1 MSLYKGYA
9 QQRGFKPVNI
19 PDPAEKIRAQGLRQ
33 LQYMQ
38 EELDA
43 KNKQAQELQE
53 VFNQNIN
60 LEQKLRAD
68 KFEDKKA
75 YGQQLAK
82 WKWKNYETL
91 VQNERTKAEQKS
103 KDWEALLSLTK
114 SGAQILKQ
122 HQDKS
127 RADIDSFA
135 AEIYRD
141 YGINPEKFNAI
152 KDFQKGI
159 RLNDQGLNSL
169 IQDLELKGVPL
180 DVIAKIRRGGGYMNI
195 AVGKLAA
202 KRRAIG
208 LNQYFAQESNTKLD
222 FPGYK
227 GLTLSSA
234 RGANVEI
241 ALQVFT
247 AIYFKNEEGEQIFS
261 SKIMALSGANELID
275 QAKISWRRRDTEKTA
290 KEELNDQ
297 HKSTITIIKDFIGY
311 DADLGKARGPEGI
324 PLAVVH
330 YAGGAD
336 ASARKFRYAKRRV
349 HAALLDGLKNGSI
362 RWSDVEGLETLP
374 VRHKSS
380 KEKVAWAKV
389 NPDLWK
395 ELEVAGLAQ
404 EDHLDNA
411 VKLRDSKGREEGREF
426 YQNMIELNKEYKGD
440 IPDSVM
446 QSMIGYGTQRGHHF
460 AAGVQYLQKVQATG
474 LTAINDKVGTAS
486 LLAKSERGEIIT
498 DEDITGWN
506 LSKSVERQVRAKV
519 NKYNTWLPQ
528 AGDDGTKERLK
539 FRIETKLNDII
550 DKKTSWHE
558 SVTWNDT
565 RIYAE
570 QQAARYYRTYRELGK
585 SHEESYEYAR
595 DMIEKDIDNKDYY
608 KKTSVDGRLEFKG
621 ALAKNRDVVEIK
633 RDEIL
638 EELTANPDIIHSK
651 KYIDAADLKVLSG
664 KANKGQFPEMHGTA
678 MLIQSITDGKI
689 SAVDVINAG
698 LAQIIAEEEANGGT
712 STTQMLPEAY
722 VKKYKEV
729 NEYISPFA
737 MKLLESYELCDI
749 NKACLAAKED
759 GSRSNLAYTKPIVEK
774 VAPVVKR
781 FEDGNSDEKDHLL
794 IQSANAL
801 VEANQPL
808 FNSRWGLHDPALLT
822 GEAYNYLYQ
831 NNRYN
836 SMILPSTRGRI

>member
-19 PDPAEKIRAQGLRQ
+19 PDPAEKIRAQGLQQ

-222 FPGYK
+222 LPGYK
-227 GLTLSSA
+227 GLTLSNA

-241 ALQVFT
+241 ALQELT
-247 AIYFKNEEGEQIFS
+247 ARYFKNEEGEQIFS

-297 HKSTITIIKDFIGY
+297 HKSTITILKDFIGY

-336 ASARKFRYAKRRV
+336 ASARKFRYA
-349 HAALLDGLKNGSI
+349 N
-362 RWSDVEGLETLP
+362 VE
-374 VRHKSS
+374 
-380 KEKVAWAKV
+380 
-389 NPDLWK
+389 
-395 ELEVAGLAQ
+395 
-404 EDHLDNA
+404 
-411 VKLRDSKGREEGREF
+411 
-426 YQNMIELNKEYKGD
+426 Y
-440 IPDSVM
+440 M
-446 QSMIGYGTQRGHHF
+446 Q
-460 AAGVQYLQKVQATG
+460 
-474 LTAINDKVGTAS
+474 
-486 LLAKSERGEIIT
+486 
-498 DEDITGWN
+498 
-506 LSKSVERQVRAKV
+506 
-519 NKYNTWLPQ
+519 
-528 AGDDGTKERLK
+528 
-539 FRIETKLNDII
+539 
-550 DKKTSWHE
+550 
-558 SVTWNDT
+558 
-565 RIYAE
+565 
-570 QQAARYYRTYRELGK
+570 
-585 SHEESYEYAR
+585 
-595 DMIEKDIDNKDYY
+595 
-608 KKTSVDGRLEFKG
+608 
-621 ALAKNRDVVEIK
+621 
-633 RDEIL
+633 
-638 EELTANPDIIHSK
+638 
-651 KYIDAADLKVLSG
+651 
-664 KANKGQFPEMHGTA
+664 
-678 MLIQSITDGKI
+678 
-689 SAVDVINAG
+689 
-698 LAQIIAEEEANGGT
+698 
-712 STTQMLPEAY
+712 
-722 VKKYKEV
+722 
-729 NEYISPFA
+729 
-737 MKLLESYELCDI
+737 
-749 NKACLAAKED
+749 
-759 GSRSNLAYTKPIVEK
+759 
-774 VAPVVKR
+774 
-781 FEDGNSDEKDHLL
+781 
-794 IQSANAL
+794 
-801 VEANQPL
+801 
-808 FNSRWGLHDPALLT
+808 
-822 GEAYNYLYQ
+822 LY
-831 NNRYN
+831 
-836 SMILPSTRGRI
+836 